1 MFTSILV
8 GVDRS
13 QHARVALGQAVDI
26 ARTQKAS
33 LTVLVA
39 YRTTMPWGLWRHSPK
54 APSTNTSPASAAS
67 ADAIADEA
75 RSAIPAEV
83 SAEVLVVD
91 AMPAQA
97 LLDRAAAGNHDLIVV
112 GSRGRGDA
120 GSFLLGSVSHAVL
133 RGSRVPVLIVHV
145 PSVEACSEQPI
156 ARRRFLE
163 TTVETPAKCSCPTL
177 VAVSTDGSPRAKHQ
191 EARINGRPF
200 HQKSGRRAG
209 KLGAGRSALR

>member
-33 LTVLVA
+33 LTVVVA
-39 YRTTMPWGLWRHSPK
+39 YTTTMPWVSV
-54 APSTNTSPASAAS
+54 APLSQSAVDEYVAAVRS
-67 ADAIADEA
+67 EADAIADEA
-75 RSAIPAEV
+75 RSAIPAELNADV
-83 SAEVLVVD
+83 VVVD
-91 AMPAQA
+91 EMPAQA

-133 RGSRVPVLIVHV
+133 HGSRVPVLIVHV
-145 PSVEACSEQPI
+145 PSAE
-156 ARRRFLE
+156 
-163 TTVETPAKCSCPTL
+163 
-177 VAVSTDGSPRAKHQ
+177 
-191 EARINGRPF
+191 
-200 HQKSGRRAG
+200 
-209 KLGAGRSALR
+209 GAQSHP